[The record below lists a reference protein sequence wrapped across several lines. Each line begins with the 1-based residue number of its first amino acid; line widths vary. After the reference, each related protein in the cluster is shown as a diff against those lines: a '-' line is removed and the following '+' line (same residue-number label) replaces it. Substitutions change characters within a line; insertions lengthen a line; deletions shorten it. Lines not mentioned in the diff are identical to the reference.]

1 MPYVFIASIDH
12 FYENILSM
20 IIIYQVF
27 WERYKE
33 LTDYERIINVITK
46 GEERIEKKV
55 RMKKALAQKVS
66 NYQKPEIQLKI
77 SPSFSKFSKYE
88 GFHFRWF
95 NIKGINAT
103 FSTSITI

>member
-1 MPYVFIASIDH
+1 MPYVFITRIKTRI
-12 FYENILSM
+12 FIK
-20 IIIYQVF
+20 IFYQVF

-77 SPSFSKFSKYE
+77 SPSFSKS
-88 GFHFRWF
+88 
-95 NIKGINAT
+95 
-103 FSTSITI
+103 

>member
-1 MPYVFIASIDH
+1 
-12 FYENILSM
+12 M
-20 IIIYQVF
+20 IIFVKIYYQVF

-77 SPSFSKFSKYE
+77 SPSFSKFSKYSAVRLP
-88 GFHFRWF
+88 GGRRL
-95 NIKGINAT
+95 NTAQCGIRAK
-103 FSTSITI
+103 

>member
-1 MPYVFIASIDH
+1 MY
-12 FYENILSM
+12 
-20 IIIYQVF
+20 YQVF

-77 SPSFSKFSKYE
+77 SPSFSKFSKPASKCDRN
-88 GFHFRWF
+88 FRQY
-95 NIKGINAT
+95 AEEQEVY
-103 FSTSITI
+103 

>member
-1 MPYVFIASIDH
+1 MY
-12 FYENILSM
+12 
-20 IIIYQVF
+20 YQVF

-77 SPSFSKFSKYE
+77 SPSFSKFSKSVSKYYRN
-88 GFHFRWF
+88 FRQY
-95 NIKGINAT
+95 AEEQEVY
-103 FSTSITI
+103 